1 MKETRRF
8 RTRAP
13 VRADP
18 GGGGTDAPPFSV
30 EHGGT
35 VVNFAIERHASA
47 SVDRLPQKSGVI
59 IYSEDLAEGLSVSDV
74 SALPGRGRL
83 EFLQA
88 FVRRLVP
95 GDESILLVT
104 ESDVP
109 PGAGLGGSG
118 ALGVAVVAALDRVF
132 GRARPAEE
140 IAAIANEIE
149 RKDLGYPGGNQD
161 SYAAALGG
169 ILMLEY
175 PKGGGTVAHRLDVA
189 EDVRL
194 ALEHNSLLVYTSE
207 AHVSGN
213 IHRDIKDSYG
223 REGSST
229 VDAMIRLRESA
240 KAMAASLARGNM
252 DGYVEAMTESCQNLY
267 RLHPSCDSEAHRR
280 YFRELGGLISG
291 GKTCGAGGG
300 GFLLVYTRPGRR
312 RECRLRAEQLGGL
325 VWPVTIDWEGVRGWF
340 EPGLPGGDVDRY
352 RAQVERRKL

>member
-1 MKETRRF
+1 MQEFRRS
-8 RTRAP
+8 RARAP
-13 VRADP
+13 VRVDP

-74 SALPGRGRL
+74 SALPGRGSL
-83 EFLQA
+83 EF
-88 FVRRLVP
+88 
-95 GDESILLVT
+95 
-104 ESDVP
+104 
-109 PGAGLGGSG
+109 
-118 ALGVAVVAALDRVF
+118 
-132 GRARPAEE
+132 
-140 IAAIANEIE
+140 
-149 RKDLGYPGGNQD
+149 
-161 SYAAALGG
+161 
-169 ILMLEY
+169 

-312 RECRLRAEQLGGL
+312 RECRLRAEQLGG
-325 VWPVTIDWEGVRGWF
+325 
-340 EPGLPGGDVDRY
+340 
-352 RAQVERRKL
+352 